1 MSGTRLAL
9 TVDLPVL
16 DRKVSWAQLES
27 LMVELG
33 HRAPAEVL
41 ALVLDEAQELLVEQ
55 VCGPGSGCETVARSP
70 YSRLGGLPLAAWGL
84 AFSARSL
91 AVMTPVESRT
101 HLISMSG
108 LTFVK
113 PDS

>member
-16 DRKVSWAQLES
+16 DRKMTWSQVES

-41 ALVLDEAQELLVEQ
+41 ALVLDEAQERLVLQ
-55 VCGPGSGCETVARSP
+55 VCGPRRAPRAASGVGAGVPAPFACPGCGIRASSCASTTSSGALRSC
-70 YSRLGGLPLAAWGL
+70 
-84 AFSARSL
+84 
-91 AVMTPVESRT
+91 
-101 HLISMSG
+101 
-108 LTFVK
+108 
-113 PDS
+113 